1 MFFFTWN
8 KNIKNILGN
17 LIKFSKPPYAEHF
30 EEEDFCRFSLK
41 NLSCR
46 RFSLKNLCQSD
57 WSLSTEWR
65 LEVDCENVV
74 NKCWIFEVFEA
85 SWTFH

>member
-30 EEEDFCRFSLK
+30 EELSPVEDFL
-41 NLSCR
+41 
-46 RFSLKNLCQSD
+46 
-57 WSLSTEWR
+57 
-65 LEVDCENVV
+65 
-74 NKCWIFEVFEA
+74 
-85 SWTFH
+85 